1 MKSFLFLSSFI
12 FLILQCTNKVAP
24 VSSDSKPISHNIWNG
39 LLTKHVSE
47 EGNVNYKG
55 FIEDKETFDQYLE
68 LLQNNHPNT
77 DNWSENERLAYW
89 INAYNAFTV
98 KIVVDNYP
106 VKSIKKIGG
115 FLPFINSVWDKQFI
129 KIEGQKYD
137 LNNLEHSILRTEFNE
152 PRIHFAI
159 NCASVSC
166 PQLRNEAYTADK
178 IEDQLNQAAY
188 LFIND
193 STKNKITS
201 SHLEISKI
209 FSWFQGDF
217 TKSLGPAGIMAYI
230 SRYTETEINRD
241 ATVAYMDYD
250 WNLNE

>member
-1 MKSFLFLSSFI
+1 MKSILFLFSFV
-12 FLILQCTNKVAP
+12 FLMLQCSSKIQQAP
-24 VSSDSKPISHNIWNG
+24 STSMPIKHDIWDS
-39 LLTKHVSE
+39 LLKKHVSDK
-47 EGNVNYKG
+47 GNVNYKG
-55 FIEDKETFDQYLE
+55 FIEDQASFDQYLD
-68 LLQNNHPNT
+68 LLSNNHPNK
-77 DNWSENERLAYW
+77 DNWSKEEQLAYW

-98 KIVVDNYP
+98 KIVADNYP

-115 FLPFINSVWDKQFI
+115 FIPFINSVWDKQFI
-129 KIEGQKYD
+129 KIQGQKYD
-137 LNNLEHSILRTEFNE
+137 LNNIEHNILRTEFNE

-178 IEDQLNQAAY
+178 IEAQLDHAAH

-193 STKNKITS
+193 SEKNNITPNKIK
-201 SHLEISKI
+201 ISKI

-217 TKSLGPAGIMAYI
+217 TKSLGPAGVMAYI
-230 SRYTETEINRD
+230 SKYAETEIMRD
-241 ATVAYMDYD
+241 ATVSYMDYD